1 MDPLCVH
8 RGESPSC
15 FFKASY
21 ANESCSFYLFLWLL
35 GKLGLQDEKEAI
47 ANGMVYWLL
56 KIALSVCL

>member
-1 MDPLCVH
+1 MEATV
-8 RGESPSC
+8 RGV
-15 FFKASY
+15 

-56 KIALSVCL
+56 KIALSFFL